1 MTKPSPVIGWFES
14 CSPDFDLEFDHA
26 DRADLHRYCDDLSRT
41 SDSVHLCLTFD
52 VTVEPSGSEHRS
64 LPLFIWQVVG
74 FRHVLAWWMRNEP
87 DRLSQM
93 WVADVRGKDESHCRV
108 LLRCF

>member
-64 LPLFIWQVVG
+64 LPSLHLASGWIPACASMVDAQRTGSAISNVG
-74 FRHVLAWWMRNEP
+74 GGCEGEGRVT
-87 DRLSQM
+87 LS
-93 WVADVRGKDESHCRV
+93 RST
-108 LLRCF
+108 